1 MSTPSEVRFED
12 LFVKDID
19 KKINGVIK
27 ANDEKELVDEI
38 DEYVLTDEIQ
48 RNLEA
53 FLDDYN
59 DMANRQQNGAW
70 ISGFFGSGKS
80 HLLKM
85 LSHILGEVPREL
97 VDNNTAGEAL
107 TRDQIVHTFMRKAED
122 QDSHILAGELER
134 TLTIPATSVLFN
146 IDQKSDKAN
155 PDALLYAFIRVF
167 YEARGYFGK
176 TPYVAKFEHDLDN
189 NHQLEE
195 FKKQFEEKTGK
206 PWNEGRDEAVLW
218 DMEIGDAYAAVTGK
232 PAQDSIIERYEHNYT
247 ATVGDFATDVRTWLD
262 TQESNHRIVFLV
274 DEAGQFIG
282 ENTELMLSLQSVAED
297 LAVKTNGRAWV
308 VVTSQE
314 DMDTIVGD
322 RTKQQGYD
330 FSKIQARFA
339 IKLKLNSADVIEV
352 VQKRLLTKKPEH
364 LSLMDELWSEQGP
377 NLRTMFE
384 FTSETSKFGNNKA
397 YDEDDFIA
405 SYPFVNYEFILFQN
419 VLRNMS
425 KYNMFDGRHASVGE
439 RSMLSAI
446 SSTLRSFKSETV
458 GDLIPF
464 DRLYDGISDA
474 IQSTASWRINQAKA
488 VLDPDINEL
497 CVRLLKVLLLV
508 KHVDGFH
515 ATAHNLRIL
524 LTDKFG
530 SDVMKLENDIQEAL
544 RVLEH
549 DTYVQRV
556 GDSYEY
562 LTNEEQDVEQE
573 IKNIDIDYDKVTNA
587 FKEILVDDVIG
598 SNMTVQYGA
607 QKASFRFGLKIDQV
621 QQTTQRSIW
630 LNVVTSFAAA
640 DREDAIRATMGARDS
655 ITLLLDTIDIT
666 LFDDIRMYVK
676 TNTYLKRTDT
686 GNQSEARQLIIAG
699 KRTANDNLYKELRAR
714 VGKALG
720 EGVFYYNGE
729 HVELKHADPQS
740 HVIDGLWALIGRYY
754 TNFPVLGGVSYEESG
769 LAKIILDAA
778 EQQPGTFTETNATEN
793 TIDGPAD
800 DVLSTV
806 KREQQVNNVTL
817 TVKDILTQYSEA
829 PYGWPYAATLACIGH
844 LYGGDRIELTV
855 DGKPVQRTE
864 AASLLR
870 STKKQDAMLVSIPRV
885 YDAVKVVKL
894 RAFAKDFLDLT
905 SSEQSSAPIDL
916 AGQVKARLVDEAMRL
931 KQLRSQYAD
940 FAFVAQLDAPI
951 EKMMYA
957 SKKGESWLL
966 DEFTDDGTKNGAEE
980 LFADKENN
988 IDPIVEFFHGMQYKV
1003 FTEGLEWLRNNKLNI
1018 SSASGDIK
1026 NLSAEATALS
1036 GDLNVF
1042 RGNKVNQFK
1051 NLVAQLKDG
1060 ISSSLQEVRTKAL
1073 ETVEYVRTN
1082 VQQSKEY
1089 AAATDDARNRAIEA
1103 LSGIMDHI
1111 NTSSSIFD
1119 IQKTADELQE
1129 STYPQLINELV
1140 LSAPNVVQNPA
1151 AAVSAA
1157 HSSNVPGIESV
1168 RAEPVVPA
1176 RTAVT
1181 LGSIA
1186 RPRTKA
1192 ALESETDVD
1201 DFLSAYRHELL
1212 ETIESGKKILL

>member
-1 MSTPSEVRFED
+1 MSTSSEVRFED

-27 ANDEKELVDEI
+27 ANDEKDLVDEVE
-38 DEYVLTDEIQ
+38 EYVLTDEIQ

-122 QDSHILAGELER
+122 QDSHTLAGELER

-167 YEARGYFGK
+167 YEACGYFGK
-176 TPYVAKFEHDLDN
+176 TPYVAKFERDLDN

-206 PWNEGRDEAVLW
+206 PWSEGRDEAVLW
-218 DMEIGDAYAAVTGK
+218 DTEIGDAYAAVTGK
-232 PAQDSIIERYEHNYT
+232 PAPDSIIERYEHNYT

-262 TQESNHRIVFLV
+262 NQKPNHRIVFLV
-274 DEAGQFIG
+274 DEVGQFIG

-322 RTKQQGYD
+322 RTKKQSYD

-352 VQKRLLTKKPEH
+352 VQKRLLSKKPEH
-364 LSLMDELWSEQGP
+364 LSLMDKLWSEQGP

-446 SSTLRSFKSETV
+446 SSTLGSAKSETV

-497 CVRLLKVLLLV
+497 GVRLLKVLLLV

-530 SDVMKLENDIQEAL
+530 SDVMKLESDIKDAL

-562 LTNEEQDVEQE
+562 LTDEEQDVEQE
-573 IKNIDIDYDKVTNA
+573 IKSIDIDYDKVTNA

-598 SNMTVQYGA
+598 SSMAVQYGA

-621 QQTTQRSIW
+621 QQTTQRPIW

-640 DREDAIRATMGARDS
+640 DRDDAIRATMGARDS
-655 ITLLLDTIDIT
+655 ITLLLDTTDST

-686 GNQSEARQLIIAG
+686 GNQSEARKLIIAG
-699 KRTANDNLYKELRAR
+699 KHTANDNLYKELRAR
-714 VGKALG
+714 VGKSLG
-720 EGVFYYNGE
+720 DGICYYNGE
-729 HVELKHADPQS
+729 HVELKHLDPKS
-740 HVIDGLWALIGRYY
+740 RVIEGLQALIGRYY
-754 TNFPVLGGVSYEESG
+754 TNFPVLGGASYEESS
-769 LAKIILDAA
+769 LAKIILDAN
-778 EQQPGTFTETNATEN
+778 EQQPGTFAETNTTEN
-793 TIDGPAD
+793 TVDGPAD

-885 YDAVKVVKL
+885 YDAAKVGKL
-894 RAFAKDFLDLT
+894 HAFAKDFLDLT

-916 AGQVKARLVDEAMRL
+916 AGQIKDKLVDEATELR
-931 KQLRSQYAD
+931 QLRSRHAD
-940 FAFVAQLDAPI
+940 FAFVAQLDIPI
-951 EKMMYA
+951 KKMMYA

-966 DEFTDDGTKNGAEE
+966 DEFTDDGTQNGAEE
-980 LFADKENN
+980 LLADKENS

-1003 FTEGLEWLRNNKLNI
+1003 FTENFEWLNDNRPNI
-1018 SSASGDIK
+1018 SSASNDVK
-1026 NLSAEATALS
+1026 KVFSQATALS
-1036 GDLNVF
+1036 RDLNVF
-1042 RGNKVNQFK
+1042 RGSKVNQFK
-1051 NLVAQLKDG
+1051 NLVAQLRDG
-1060 ISSSLQEVRTKAL
+1060 IDSGLQEARTKAL
-1073 ETVEYVRTN
+1073 AVVEYVRTN

-1089 AAATDDARNRAIEA
+1089 AAASEDARNRAMGT
-1103 LSGIMDHI
+1103 LSRIMDHI
-1111 NTSSSIFD
+1111 NASAFIFD
-1119 IQKTADELQE
+1119 IQKTADALQE

-1140 LSAPNVVQNPA
+1140 LSVSTAAQNPA
-1151 AAVSAA
+1151 AMASTS
-1157 HSSNVPGIESV
+1157 HPSSISGTESV
-1168 RAEPVVPA
+1168 GADPVVQA

-1192 ALESETDVD
+1192 ALESEADVD

-1212 ETIESGKKILL
+1212 ETIENGKKILL